1 MSEQSTRAEA
11 ILIAQHLIAAL
22 PPYVDG
28 REAIVEMRD
37 SGSRHWRQ
45 MEWIGF
51 YLEFL
56 METKVVPALG
66 LQVGPTFGKTTFD
79 YELRHVWDLKTHPV
93 STPTA
98 PMNDQQAVRN
108 CITRHGGLG
117 FLIVEVDAEYD
128 DDLGTFKAWHDQI
141 KGKRS
146 SYESERIARGA
157 PSRRR
162 KSSFR
167 PTSILAIYF
176 ASLED
181 LQRGL
186 AETWLSEFQKGMRNS
201 DGSPRR
207 AKFMITPSQV
217 PDSAVVARVT
227 YPK

>member
-11 ILIAQHLIAAL
+11 ILIAQQLIAAL
-22 PPYVDG
+22 PPHVDG

-56 METKVVPALG
+56 METKVVPLLG
-66 LQVGPTFGKTTFD
+66 LQVGPTFGNTTFD
-79 YELRHVWDLKTHPV
+79 YALRHVWDLKTHSG
-93 STPTA
+93 STLMA
-98 PMNDQQAVRN
+98 PMNDQQAVLE
-108 CITRHGGLG
+108 CITRHGGVG
-117 FLIVEVDAEYD
+117 FLIVEYDAEYD

-146 SYESERIARGA
+146 AYESQRIARGA
-157 PSRRR
+157 RSRPR
-162 KSSFR
+162 KISFR
-167 PTSILAIYF
+167 PTGILAIYF

-186 AETWLSEFQKGMRNS
+186 AEKWLSNFQKGMKNS

-207 AKFMITPSQV
+207 AKFMISPSQV
-217 PDSAVVARVT
+217 SESAVVARVF
-227 YPK
+227 YPE